1 MSRSGGR
8 RCGVGEPEVQIE
20 TQRRALEGREGVH
33 VERHR
38 MADDLVEELL
48 PQIDFTLP
56 QRGLI
61 GLALVPPELVFVCYK
76 RTDPRKASRF
86 LVNHRHGAT
95 EQPLHLVAEAGMH
108 SAAVAV
114 NIQGPHELGE
124 RTTQDQLAAS
134 SPHGFGTDPG

>member
-1 MSRSGGR
+1 MSSGTGWRMISLKNFSPNSILLSHSEGTLGLRSFHQNS
-8 RCGVGEPEVQIE
+8 CLSA
-20 TQRRALEGREGVH
+20 TN
-33 VERHR
+33 
-38 MADDLVEELL
+38 EL
-48 PQIDFTLP
+48 T
-56 QRGLI
+56 
-61 GLALVPPELVFVCYK
+61 
-76 RTDPRKASRF
+76 PRKAPRF

-95 EQPLHLVAEAGMH
+95 KQPLHLIAETGMH